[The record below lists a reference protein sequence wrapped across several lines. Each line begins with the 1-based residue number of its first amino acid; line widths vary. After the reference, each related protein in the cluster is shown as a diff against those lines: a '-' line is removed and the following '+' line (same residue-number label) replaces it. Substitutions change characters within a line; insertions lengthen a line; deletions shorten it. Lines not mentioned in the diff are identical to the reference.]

1 MAYMT
6 KAGLPALEDLV
17 LEGVK
22 IRGKSN
28 FSGQEKRNK
37 DTGDIVNSKG
47 ARNCLIVIDPD
58 KAEELRALGWPVQ
71 HKTDS
76 NGNEYDAMTIHLGYR
91 VEPYK
96 IAYVLDGK
104 TTTLYSRMSSTEKD
118 EDNVN
123 VLDNFNISHLNVKL
137 HAASYDVRGHKG
149 YKAWIQ
155 VMYAYAE
162 SLDPWETEGG
172 GDIAEEQSMN
182 ETAPFSMA

>member
-22 IRGKSN
+22 IKGVPN
-28 FSGQEKRNK
+28 FSGQERRNPK
-37 DTGDIVNSKG
+37 TGDIVNSKG
-47 ARNCLIVIDPD
+47 SRNCLIVLDPD

-71 HKTDS
+71 RKVDS
-76 NGNEYDAMTIHLGYR
+76 NGEYDAMTIHLGYTI
-91 VEPYK
+91 EPYK

-104 TTTLYSRMSSTEKD
+104 VTTLYSRMSSTAKD

-123 VLDNFNISHLNVKL
+123 MLDRFQISHLNVKL
-137 HAASYDVRGHKG
+137 HASAYNVSGNKG

-162 SLDPWETEGG
+162 SIDPWETVGG

-182 ETAPFSMA
+182 ETAPFGMV